1 MKVEAAVFAE
11 GKKTSADIL
20 MRKQT
25 PWQMFFCHGFFCF
38 LYLMIPEI
46 DFFAISVY
54 IGITYGTNGM
64 ILMGQFHNWNFSYKG
79 DEMTVQ
85 ELKDRKKKMGMTNS
99 ELAERSGVP
108 LSTVAKVLGGTTQRP
123 RIDTIRALEAALFGE
138 RSNDT
143 AGLMQ
148 QEGVVMEAGDSY
160 IYGSNAKK
168 EESSRLHSSEEEES
182 VTGNSKKT
190 DIPQNGGIYGHE
202 IRMGH
207 GAYTVESTEKRSTG
221 MRAPLYTIEDYLAL
235 PDERRVEMIDGRFYD
250 LAAPGGIHQQIVMRL
265 WKKLD
270 DCIEEHG
277 MSCSAQASPF
287 DVQLDDYTIVQ
298 PDVMVFC
305 RDPLQ
310 VYADRATAAPDL
322 VIEVLSKSTA
332 FRDRHLKLF
341 KYQRAGVREVWLVS
355 PEKRGVEVYLF
366 ERNTEEPERYTFDDK
381 VPVHISDGR
390 CSIDFADIHRKLAD
404 YLS

>member
-1 MKVEAAVFAE
+1 MPMKRKNLHPLNLNPSKNKMSEGESGSLCGREKDFGRHIDEKTNPMADVFLSWVFLF
-11 GKKTSADIL
+11 SA
-20 MRKQT
+20 
-25 PWQMFFCHGFFCF
+25 
-38 LYLMIPEI
+38 
-46 DFFAISVY
+46 
-54 IGITYGTNGM
+54 
-64 ILMGQFHNWNFSYKG
+64 
-79 DEMTVQ
+79 
-85 ELKDRKKKMGMTNS
+85 
-99 ELAERSGVP
+99 
-108 LSTVAKVLGGTTQRP
+108 
-123 RIDTIRALEAALFGE
+123 
-138 RSNDT
+138 
-143 AGLMQ
+143 
-148 QEGVVMEAGDSY
+148 
-160 IYGSNAKK
+160 
-168 EESSRLHSSEEEES
+168 
-182 VTGNSKKT
+182 
-190 DIPQNGGIYGHE
+190 
-202 IRMGH
+202 
-207 GAYTVESTEKRSTG
+207 
-221 MRAPLYTIEDYLAL
+221 
-235 PDERRVEMIDGRFYD
+235 
-250 LAAPGGIHQQIVMRL
+250 
-265 WKKLD
+265 LD

>member
-123 RIDTIRALEAALFGE
+123 RIDTI
-138 RSNDT
+138 
-143 AGLMQ
+143 
-148 QEGVVMEAGDSY
+148 DSY